1 MLKPIDLMINRI
13 GILMNRKYS
22 IKYYLL
28 NQKIL
33 LTILILALFATS
45 FRLIWLIKT
54 YAVNIFFVDEWDIY
68 NPMFNH
74 SGLWQIFD
82 MQYGPHRQGFG
93 GIIIWL
99 ISGFTHWSA
108 IGDAYASFG
117 LVLFASIAALALK
130 RILFGKW
137 AISDIVIP
145 IIFLTVSQFET
156 FVITPNEAHSA
167 FPLLGVML
175 FGLSWLIPNRIARYA
190 SVLITNFV
198 TMFTGF
204 GVFIGLIT
212 PILLLLDL
220 FQAITSKNKR
230 WLLGVSIALMLSLIT
245 IALFFYNYFFAP
257 AVTCFKITPGYIIKY
272 PAFMAVTLSR
282 FLSVD
287 YATSKWLSL
296 GIGLVLLIP
305 LAITLIYQAYKILIK
320 SSFTPTNY
328 IGFAFSGFS
337 LLFLFNA
344 AVGRI
349 CLSMAAAYASRY
361 VTLTIPGL
369 FSIYLL
375 LISLPKIPWR
385 NLSIVLFLALI
396 SISIPLRGNDIKTM
410 EYYTNGK
417 IAWRNCYLQIENAE
431 ACNQKTNFW
440 VYPPIT
446 MTSQAMI
453 DAFHQKLDYIKD
465 NHLNFYSDH

>member
-1 MLKPIDLMINRI
+1 
-13 GILMNRKYS
+13 MNHKYS
-22 IKYYLL
+22 IRYILL

-33 LTILILALFATS
+33 LTILIVALLAAS
-45 FRLIWLIKT
+45 IRLILLIRA
-54 YAVNIFFVDEWDIY
+54 YAVNVFFVDEWDIY
-68 NPMFNH
+68 GPLFSH

-99 ISGFTHWSA
+99 ISGFTHWNS
-108 IGDAYASFG
+108 IGDAFTTFG

-130 RILFGKW
+130 KNLFGKW
-137 AISDIVIP
+137 SVSDIIIP

-167 FPLLGVML
+167 FPLLGVIL
-175 FGLSWLIPNRIARYA
+175 FGLSWLIPNRVIRYI
-190 SVLITNFV
+190 SVLFTNFI

-212 PILLLLDL
+212 PVLLLLDL

-230 WLLGVSIALMLSLIT
+230 WLMDVSIALIVSLLT
-245 IALFFYNYFFAP
+245 IILFFYNYVFAP
-257 AVTCFKITPGYIIKY
+257 AVSCFKITPHLVSRY
-272 PAFMAVTLSR
+272 PEFMSVTLSR
-282 FLSVD
+282 FLSVS
-287 YATSKWLSL
+287 YSTSKWLSL
-296 GIGLVLLIP
+296 GVGTVLLVLL
-305 LAITLIYQAYKILIK
+305 LITFIYHVYRILIK
-320 SSFTPTNY
+320 SSFTSRNY
-328 IGFAFSGFS
+328 VVFAFSGFS

-349 CLSMAAAYASRY
+349 CLSVAAAYASRY

-369 FSIYLL
+369 FSIYLF
-375 LISLPKIPWR
+375 LISLSKKSWR
-385 NLSIVLFLALI
+385 NLSIILFLALI
-396 SISIPLRGNDIKTM
+396 SISIPLRGNDITTM

-417 IAWRNCYLQIENAE
+417 IAWKNCYLQIENAE
-431 ACNQKTNFW
+431 ACNKKTNFW

-446 MTSQAMI
+446 MTHQRQI
-453 DAFHQKLDYIKD
+453 DAFHQKLDYIKK
-465 NHLNFYSDH
+465 NHLNFYFDK